1 MSDSPEHTET
11 APAASG
17 SAPRRRMAGFVG
29 VFVFTV
35 LLLLTAY
42 RYTVDTRVNDWYLFQ
57 VARHTS
63 WVLGKIGH
71 SSELEGRIYG
81 QTEANVARASLKAWD
96 EGREEPSEEEVQ
108 AASNTPL
115 TPWERWSYRA
125 VEGRVRDHKGSNG
138 PGISFVLRPGLTTE
152 ISEINGEI
160 AELRKDG
167 SLDEV
172 SREARLAELRARVQ
186 ELRNIQQE
194 VRRGERPAS
203 DDMALMFPFIVVA
216 ECGAIEVM
224 AIFLAAVLAFPAG
237 WRKKLI
243 GLAGG
248 LPLMYSVNI
257 FRLSFLGVLGALDTE
272 NKWFKFA
279 HEYAWQA
286 VYIVFVV
293 AVWLAWVEYIVNGTR
308 PGERLRGRGPLWF
321 CAKFLVFVTVLVAAW
336 WMFLPYYGQFLLQ
349 VSGGILKY
357 ALGLPIE
364 SGRVVSK
371 ELLNTGTDL
380 VFRMAEGRIR
390 GLHIALLTTNVPPYL
405 ALVLA
410 TGGLALGRRLRVM
423 AYGFG
428 ILCAFHLIFIIV
440 FMRFQETL
448 AKASEIPTAVVLFF
462 LTLPFLMWI
471 VFAYWDRLTGN
482 GGPSRN
488 EAGAQSPQSNNEK
501 PSAPP
506 AGAGE

>member
-1 MSDSPEHTET
+1 MSGSPEPMET
-11 APAASG
+11 APAAPG
-17 SAPRRRMAGFVG
+17 GPPRRRMAGFVG

-81 QTEANVARASLKAWD
+81 QTDADVARASLKAWG
-96 EGREEPSEEEVQ
+96 EGREDPSEEEVQ
-108 AASNTPL
+108 AASDAPL

-125 VEGRVRDHKGSNG
+125 VEGRVRGHKGSNG
-138 PGISFVLRPGLTTE
+138 PGISFVLRPGLSTE

-160 AELRKDG
+160 TKLREDE
-167 SLDEV
+167 SLDGE
-172 SREARLAELRARVQ
+172 SRETRLAELRGRVQ

-224 AIFLAAVLAFPAG
+224 AIFLAAVLAFPAA
-237 WRKKLI
+237 WWMKLI

-293 AVWLAWVEYIVNGTR
+293 AVWLVWVEYIVNGAR

-321 CAKFLVFVTVLVAAW
+321 CAKFLACVAVFVAAW

-357 ALGLPIE
+357 GLGMPIE
-364 SGRVVSK
+364 SGRIVPK

-380 VFRMAEGRIR
+380 VFRMADGRQRIM
-390 GLHIALLTTNVPPYL
+390 HIALLATNVPPYL
-405 ALVLA
+405 ALVAA
-410 TGGLALGRRLRVM
+410 TGGLSLARRLRVM

-428 ILCAFHLIFIIV
+428 ILCAFHVLFIVIV
-440 FMRFQETL
+440 MRFQETL
-448 AKASEIPTAVVLFF
+448 MKASEVPTAVVLFF

-471 VFAYWDRLTGN
+471 VFAYWDRLAGGGGAPRN
-482 GGPSRN
+482 GAP
-488 EAGAQSPQSNNEK
+488 
-501 PSAPP
+501 APP
-506 AGAGE
+506 ADAEKGGPAPHAGTGE